1 MASTLMDATSVTHD
15 TWFDLFRHDEDATS
29 EESGDTDTA
38 ETEEV
43 AADDPTKVETEGDK
57 ADEGLGEAGKRA
69 LAETRAERNKAKK
82 EASDLKKALAEERR
96 QLAEKAKRLAEFED
110 KDKSETEKLTQRA
123 EQAQKRA
130 EAAELRVKAALA
142 RAVQAEVKA
151 MAADQFADA
160 EDAHAFLNLADYASE
175 DGEVDVESIKADL
188 ESLLERKPHLRK
200 PAPGEGEPAKKPKPK
215 PDPSQGSR
223 KEPGPV
229 DFRTADKATVDAEL
243 ARLGV
248 RVRT

>member
-29 EESGDTDTA
+29 EESGATDTA
-38 ETEEV
+38 ETEE
-43 AADDPTKVETEGDK
+43 AAAEDPTKVETDGDK

-82 EASDLKKALAEERR
+82 EASDLRKALAEERK

-110 KDKSETEKLTQRA
+110 KDKSETEKLVQRA
-123 EQAQKRA
+123 EQAQKKAEEA
-130 EAAELRVKAALA
+130 EARVQAALA
-142 RAVQAEVKA
+142 RAVKAEVKA
-151 MAADQFADA
+151 FAAGQFADP
-160 EDAHAFLNLADYASE
+160 EDASAFLNLADYAGE

-200 PAPGEGEPAKKPKPK
+200 AAPATEEQPKKPKPK

-223 KEPGPV
+223 KEPGPL
-229 DFRTADKATVDAEL
+229 DFRTADKATLDAEL
-243 ARLGV
+243 QKLGV
-248 RVRT
+248 RPSW